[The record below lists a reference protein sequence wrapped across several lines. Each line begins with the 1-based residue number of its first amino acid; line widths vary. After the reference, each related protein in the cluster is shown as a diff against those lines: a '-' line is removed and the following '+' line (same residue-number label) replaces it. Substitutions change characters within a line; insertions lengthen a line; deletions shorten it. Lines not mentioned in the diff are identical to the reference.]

1 MTYATVSDFHSKKTS
16 KKSFSSFVQAF
27 KSFMNAWCDKSRLY
41 GPL

>member
-1 MTYATVSDFHSKKTS
+1 MTYATVSDFDSKKG
-16 KKSFSSFVQAF
+16 FSSFVQAF

>member
-1 MTYATVSDFHSKKTS
+1 MTYATVSDFHS